1 MTYLRGTTFNEQ
13 AVAADVA
20 LGAVQHWP
28 ESRGNSQEYLPAFL
42 RSAAQVFAPPAAR
55 DFFVALNLKDRLLS
69 RFGWILLLSVP
80 GFLALSLLDSGAA
93 QYANPWFKPIKFA
106 ISFATFV
113 WTISMVLL
121 HLRISPRILQAVR
134 QTMVASIT
142 VEMLCLAAQAW
153 RSAGAIATG
162 GTADWVIQQMTTA
175 MVSVNTAILVA
186 LLALFCG
193 QRDRI
198 GIADCAMVLAI
209 RLSIVIFL
217 IGNAVGGYMLARGSH
232 TVGATDGGP
241 GLPFLNWST
250 IGGDLRIA
258 HFIAIH
264 AIQIVPLAAY
274 LLWRMTPRPE
284 LKHRRIAV
292 YVVAAFTALLVG
304 GTFVQ
309 AMLAHPVIAL
319 TR

>member
-13 AVAADVA
+13 AVAAE
-20 LGAVQHWP
+20 LPLSAVRPW
-28 ESRGNSQEYLPAFL
+28 EDNRGKASDFLRAFM
-42 RSAAQVFAPPAAR
+42 RSAAQVFAPAAAL
-55 DFFVALNLKDRLLS
+55 DFFATLTVKDRLLS

-80 GFLALSLLDSGAA
+80 ALMGLSFVDPGAA
-93 QYANPWFKPIKFA
+93 EYANPWFKPVKFA

-113 WTISMVLL
+113 WTISVILL
-121 HLRISPRILQAVR
+121 RVRISPRILHVVR

-142 VEMLCLAAQAW
+142 IEMLCLAAQAW
-153 RSAGAIATG
+153 RGAAAIATG
-162 GTADWVIQQMTTA
+162 GTADWLIQQMTTA
-175 MVSVNTAILVA
+175 MVSVNTAILA
-186 LLALFCG
+186 GLLALFCG
-193 QRDRI
+193 ERDRI
-198 GIADCAMVLAI
+198 RITDAAMVLAV

-217 IGNAVGGYMLARGSH
+217 VGNAVGGYMLARGSH

-264 AIQIVPLAAY
+264 AIQIVPVFAY
-274 LLWRMTPRPE
+274 LLWQMTPRPS
-284 LKHRRIAV
+284 LKHRRVGV
-292 YVVAAFTALLVG
+292 YAVAAFTALLVG

-319 TR
+319 AR